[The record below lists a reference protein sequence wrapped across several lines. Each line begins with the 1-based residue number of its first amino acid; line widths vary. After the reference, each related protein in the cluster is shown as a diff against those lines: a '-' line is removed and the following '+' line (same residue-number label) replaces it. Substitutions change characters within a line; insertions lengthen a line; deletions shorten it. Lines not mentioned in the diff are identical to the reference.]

1 MYLIPFIL
9 FSFLLLY
16 VHPYNRKAAVH
27 YASTFWNSANHDCN
41 TDYLSCTPYSYFG
54 KEHCNYGKD
63 NGGDCANFVSQC
75 LLAGGHPPLKKGE
88 CRGYPCWMEEPGALK
103 LSNCL
108 KDSFGWE
115 SSCEKL
121 MAPPE
126 NIKPG
131 DVLVYHASGCGSGK
145 SHAVIVVKG
154 GKDAKI
160 ACHSEEKYGVSYTFM
175 TSKKYYHWLHYPD

>member
-1 MYLIPFIL
+1 
-9 FSFLLLY
+9 
-16 VHPYNRKAAVH
+16 
-27 YASTFWNSANHDCN
+27 
-41 TDYLSCTPYSYFG
+41 
-54 KEHCNYGKD
+54 
-63 NGGDCANFVSQC
+63 
-75 LLAGGHPPLKKGE
+75 
-88 CRGYPCWMEEPGALK
+88 MEEPGALK

-160 ACHSEEKYGVSYTFM
+160 ACHSEEKYGVSYTYM
-175 TSKKYYHWLHYPD
+175 TSKKYYHWMHYPD